1 MRGGRRQAARERGSR
16 CVQGRG
22 SDCRFVKEGAWRRSH
37 PEHVAHVSDAG
48 CVPAE
53 RLVEGVRSLPRV
65 ASRAY
70 EAGRAA
76 GPRRGAAG
84 GEQSRCAQRAG
95 ERVQLHCL
103 GGLGLG
109 AAHVKHAPH
118 DRDAGGVPAQWL
130 VEGERPLPRVAGHMV
145 RRELERAGRRRGG
158 GVCVRG
164 ARSVKE
170 GGRLRGGAR
179 GAAHEKHAVHGSPL
193 EVIDLPVAH
202 YTGPMGVR
210 VVSPRVWAWMTRLPV
225 GSAPPARCARF
236 FGRPRRLRAR
246 AFDRAHID
254 VVDIDVV
261 DIDVVDIDVVV
272 TRLAPQLAS
281 QLPPRAAR
289 AARAWNERRR
299 RPRSPTAS
307 TTSPRRRHLA
317 LRLSRRARARC
328 ARRSRHVARSP
339 PLLGAAAAARVARAA
354 RVAPPLVGAPF
365 LELDVAPRHEP
376 RRIGA
381 RLVNWRRAGASEG
394 VRASVGG
401 ASVTA

>member
-1 MRGGRRQAARERGSR
+1 MESGVLLVHRSTGALRDR
-16 CVQGRG
+16 C
-22 SDCRFVKEGAWRRSH
+22 A
-37 PEHVAHVSDAG
+37 
-48 CVPAE
+48 
-53 RLVEGVRSLPRV
+53 
-65 ASRAY
+65 
-70 EAGRAA
+70 
-76 GPRRGAAG
+76 PRRGVRCVSTWQGLDDPPTRRFSSAG
-84 GEQSRCAQRAG
+84 G
-95 ERVQLHCL
+95 
-103 GGLGLG
+103 
-109 AAHVKHAPH
+109 
-118 DRDAGGVPAQWL
+118 
-130 VEGERPLPRVAGHMV
+130 
-145 RRELERAGRRRGG
+145 
-158 GVCVRG
+158 
-164 ARSVKE
+164 
-170 GGRLRGGAR
+170 
-179 GAAHEKHAVHGSPL
+179 
-193 EVIDLPVAH
+193 
-202 YTGPMGVR
+202 
-210 VVSPRVWAWMTRLPV
+210 
-225 GSAPPARCARF
+225 F

-254 VVDIDVV
+254 VDV
-261 DIDVVDIDVVV
+261 DVVDIDVVV

-365 LELDVAPRHEP
+365 LELNAAPRHEP

>member
-1 MRGGRRQAARERGSR
+1 M
-16 CVQGRG
+16 
-22 SDCRFVKEGAWRRSH
+22 
-37 PEHVAHVSDAG
+37 
-48 CVPAE
+48 
-53 RLVEGVRSLPRV
+53 
-65 ASRAY
+65 
-70 EAGRAA
+70 
-76 GPRRGAAG
+76 
-84 GEQSRCAQRAG
+84 
-95 ERVQLHCL
+95 
-103 GGLGLG
+103 
-109 AAHVKHAPH
+109 
-118 DRDAGGVPAQWL
+118 
-130 VEGERPLPRVAGHMV
+130 
-145 RRELERAGRRRGG
+145 
-158 GVCVRG
+158 
-164 ARSVKE
+164 
-170 GGRLRGGAR
+170 
-179 GAAHEKHAVHGSPL
+179 
-193 EVIDLPVAH
+193 IDLPVAH

-210 VVSPRVWAWMTRLPV
+210 VVSPRVWAWTTRLPV
-225 GSAPPARCARF
+225 GSAPPATCARF

-246 AFDRAHID
+246 AFDRAH
-254 VVDIDVV
+254 IDVV

-317 LRLSRRARARC
+317 LRLSRGARAQS

-381 RLVNWRRAGASEG
+381 RLVNWRRAGARVKG
-394 VRASVGG
+394 
-401 ASVTA
+401 